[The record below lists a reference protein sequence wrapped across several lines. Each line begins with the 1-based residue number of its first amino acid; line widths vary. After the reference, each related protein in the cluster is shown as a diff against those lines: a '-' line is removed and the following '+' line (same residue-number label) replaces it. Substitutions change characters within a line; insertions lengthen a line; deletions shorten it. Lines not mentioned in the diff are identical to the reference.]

1 MHKICTFIKTNNIK
15 FQETFIYKDEI
26 ELQNKV
32 LNNKTVKEVSN
43 LKKKAIQKLV
53 WLLKKNQKIKIL
65 LILYIHIITRF
76 NAK

>member
-43 LKKKAIQKLV
+43 LKKKSNPKVSLIV
-53 WLLKKNQKIKIL
+53 KKKSKNKDITNI
-65 LILYIHIITRF
+65 IHSYYY
-76 NAK
+76 KV